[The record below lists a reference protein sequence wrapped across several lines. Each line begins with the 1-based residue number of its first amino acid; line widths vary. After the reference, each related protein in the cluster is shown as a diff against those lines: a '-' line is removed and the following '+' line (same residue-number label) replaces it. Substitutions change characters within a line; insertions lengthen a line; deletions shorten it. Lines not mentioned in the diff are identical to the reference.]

1 MRYIGS
7 KTTTLP
13 WLERFVARMAP
24 DATSLCDPFAGTC
37 TVSRHFKRLGFRI
50 FTGDVLSL
58 SHAMQVA
65 TVGLNRRPDFRHLST
80 LRAIRSR
87 REPTTVQRVFG
98 YLNALEPEKG
108 YLSEHFSRAAG
119 RMFFTDANAMK
130 IDAIRARIAHW
141 EACELLSPSE
151 RQFLLASLLVAS
163 DKVANTAGTYY
174 AHLKQVSRK
183 ADKEMYLVP
192 LETFNNGHAN
202 ICRIADARELAATT
216 AADLLYLDPP
226 YNERDYGGYYHLP
239 ETIVRG
245 EAPAPAGRSGAPGL
259 RPHPRSD
266 FCRPERAAGAL
277 AEVVHGAQSRYI
289 LVHYAREGLVP
300 HRAIMDML
308 AERGRASYRDLP
320 VRAYSSQQDDAGRI
334 AIHRIYWCKMA
345 GRIF

>member
-7 KTTTLP
+7 KTSTLP
-13 WLERFVARMAP
+13 WLESFVARMAP

-58 SHAMQVA
+58 SQAMQVA
-65 TVGLNRRPDFRHLST
+65 TIGLNRRPDFRSLST

-87 REPTTVQRVFG
+87 CEPTTLQRVFA
-98 YLNALEPEKG
+98 YLNALEPEEG
-108 YLSEHFSRAAG
+108 YLSKHFSRAAG

-130 IDAIRARIAHW
+130 IDAIRAKISDW
-141 EACELLSPSE
+141 EARELLSPSE

-163 DKVANTAGTYY
+163 DRVANTAGTYY

-183 ADKEMYLVP
+183 AAKEVHLVP
-192 LETFNNGHAN
+192 FEIFNNGHAN
-202 ICRIADARELAATT
+202 ICRIADAREVAAKT

-245 EAPAPAGRSGAPGL
+245 ESPIPAGRSGAPSR

-266 FCRPERAAGAL
+266 LCRPERAAGAL
-277 AEVVHGAQSRYI
+277 AEVVRGAQSRYI

-300 HRAIMDML
+300 HGAIMDML
-308 AERGRASYRDLP
+308 ADRGRVSYRDLQ
-320 VRAYSSQQDDAGRI
+320 VRAYSSQEDDAGCK
-334 AIHRIYWCKMA
+334 AIHRIYWCRTA
-345 GRIF
+345 GRTS